1 MKYVLQRERN
11 GTTEYLEHVYSEG
24 YKFKA
29 KVTTDKKEAT
39 PISRSLADTT
49 LKILVHTGEYFELK
63 EVAE

>member
-11 GTTEYLEHVYSEG
+11 GHIEYLDYIYSEE
-24 YKFKA
+24 YQFKA
-29 KVTTDKKEAT
+29 KVTIDIREVT